1 MNMVSEQGQTQIAK
15 ETQNPRGIVSQ
26 NLEEGGSWQN
36 ESSNLVF
43 LVAGLCK
50 IHKEKRSSFG
60 FPDGSMGEESV
71 CYAGDTG
78 YVVG

>member
-1 MNMVSEQGQTQIAK
+1 M
-15 ETQNPRGIVSQ
+15 SQ

-50 IHKEKRSSFG
+50 IHKEKQSSFG
-60 FPDGSMGEESV
+60 FPDGSVGEESV